1 MMLQNKSG
9 LLGAG
14 GGPLTWVAVD
24 VLRAVQRAGAQV
36 QVVLSAETEAFVPAL
51 TFQTL
56 TGGEVV
62 PADAMYGMLVGDHF
76 RPLSTVVEQAEA
88 MAVVPATPALLA
100 KAAAGCADE
109 ALVRALLLHRGPVVF
124 AYPGQAAVYQHTLV
138 QHNLQRLRAAGIQ
151 LCDAGIP
158 DPAGA
163 SDELG
168 WSLSVQ
174 SVLETVAAC
183 LPQATPLTEKV
194 ILIT

>member
-1 MMLQNKSG
+1 MLQNKSV

-24 VLRAVQRAGAQV
+24 VLRALQR
-36 QVVLSAETEAFVPAL
+36 

-88 MAVVPATPALLA
+88 MVVVPATPALLA

-124 AYPGQAAVYQHTLV
+124 AYPGQAAVYQHALV
-138 QHNLQRLRAAGIQ
+138 QHNLQRLRAAGIR
-151 LCDAGIP
+151 LCDTGVP
-158 DPAGA
+158 DTPGA
-163 SDELG
+163 TDELG
-168 WSLSVQ
+168 WSL
-174 SVLETVAAC
+174 AA
-183 LPQATPLTEKV
+183 PDRG
-194 ILIT
+194 